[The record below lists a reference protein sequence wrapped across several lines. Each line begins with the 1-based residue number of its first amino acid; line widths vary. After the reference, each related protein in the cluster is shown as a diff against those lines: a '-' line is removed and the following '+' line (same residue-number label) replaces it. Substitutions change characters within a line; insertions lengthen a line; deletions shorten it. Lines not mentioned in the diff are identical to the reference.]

1 MRKGIYNIFV
11 ITALLLLVG
20 CSKDSADD
28 NNSAQESYAPLQMVG
43 LSRAVEGDTEWD
55 DIHVFLTNS
64 TTLTEGKFKYD
75 SSTEEWS
82 TRLKLKSGSRTY
94 RLYGFMPDD
103 AELTSSLTSWSDNG
117 AVLTLENLDPL
128 TPKDYSII
136 TGVRQVELATD
147 KTSATRGNF
156 SFVYKSNRN
165 NYINLFLDH
174 LLSQIEFNMKVGT
187 TYSALR
193 TIKVK
198 KMTLKL
204 ANISRMAAEIT
215 LANGTGI
222 SNINFTTTGTAAN
235 SCVMLNEEKT
245 LTTTG
250 TVICCAFAA
259 PVEGLL
265 NNLVLETEF
274 DVYDKEGKKIAERTA
289 TNKLTT
295 PLADVERGE
304 KRTLLITVDPSYLY
318 VLSDADLDNP
328 TIKIEN

>member
-1 MRKGIYNIFV
+1 
-11 ITALLLLVG
+11 
-20 CSKDSADD
+20 
-28 NNSAQESYAPLQMVG
+28 
-43 LSRAVEGDTEWD
+43 
-55 DIHVFLTNS
+55 
-64 TTLTEGKFKYD
+64 
-75 SSTEEWS
+75 
-82 TRLKLKSGSRTY
+82 
-94 RLYGFMPDD
+94 
-103 AELTSSLTSWSDNG
+103 
-117 AVLTLENLDPL
+117 
-128 TPKDYSII
+128 
-136 TGVRQVELATD
+136 
-147 KTSATRGNF
+147 
-156 SFVYKSNRN
+156 
-165 NYINLFLDH
+165 
-174 LLSQIEFNMKVGT
+174 MKVGT

-204 ANISRMAAEIT
+204 ANISRMRADIT

-222 SNINFTTTGTAAN
+222 SNINFTTTGTEAN

-250 TVICCAFAA
+250 TVICSAFAA